1 MKNIVERTVI
11 KIGGNTTKS
20 LIYNVMD
27 PAGSFVSISPNRILT
42 SLGIILIR

>member
-1 MKNIVERTVI
+1 MKNIVERTII

-27 PAGSFVSISPNRILT
+27 PAGSFINISQNRILR